1 MVPLVMF
8 SAALILKLPLLP
20 ISSVWVALL
29 IVIAR
34 FVVALL
40 ELIFRSEAV
49 VLPIAKVRLLLALL
63 MTLPDRTSVP
73 LLAVIVPLPVLLP
86 SNVALTL
93 PAPISLALA
102 PRTTF
107 AVSAIAALPPS
118 S

>member
-20 ISSVWVALL
+20 ISSVWLALL

-63 MTLPDRTSVP
+63 TMLPDRTSLP

-86 SNVALTL
+86 ITLVLTL
-93 PAPISLALA
+93 PAPISLSFVSLPASLALL
-102 PRTTF
+102 
-107 AVSAIAALPPS
+107 IAALPPS